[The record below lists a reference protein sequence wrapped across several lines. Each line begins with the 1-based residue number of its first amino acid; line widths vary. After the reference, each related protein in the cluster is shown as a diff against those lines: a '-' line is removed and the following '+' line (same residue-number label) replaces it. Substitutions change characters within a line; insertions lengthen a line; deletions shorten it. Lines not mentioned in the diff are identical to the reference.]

1 MTQYKQAQQT
11 QQTKIVKVEE
21 PKEDPRKQQIDRLIE
36 QIKSNRANN
45 ITLTKQIISN
55 ISLLMNDE
63 NYGKDNFASLSQ
75 VKMRYQKLLESLEN
89 STPKIAHKTAQF
101 VEMPET
107 PSPDNQNAT
116 TLYKQLE
123 SQIQRLE
130 SQLKLMARAMN
141 EGVDLVT
148 QALNANQDWAKQYQP
163 LAANW
168 SNVQKLG
175 WELDLLEK
183 KAYPAMEFYKGKVK
197 KNDLDKW
204 KTTAI
209 KIDSFR
215 RVYGKNYT
223 FPQILFHFTK
233 QWDMFER
240 FSFKKWYKWN
250 YKQASVKMRK
260 IADFVQ
266 QDRLQQFTQKRK
278 KLLQRV
284 NLVRKALH
292 DFLNSGLI
300 SQQDSNAIYKIIA
313 MLEFEAMK
321 LQAPKVTTARVN
333 RAAKLLA
340 KHGFQEGS
348 DILKQ
353 ASQEFVSTETLKTV
367 KVANADSH
375 KAVDLLKKIK
385 KEMDSLSY
393 SKHLDA
399 LYDIKKGLEVIGRAG
414 DAEAIEKVIRD
425 ELGSLEKF
433 NKKLIEVYTNLSRV
447 PLELSEQE
455 DPTKPSQQS
464 MDVPL
469 EVSEE
474 EATPPVS
481 KPLKQPI
488 KPLIQTKPQVVK
500 PAPLPAPAIQ
510 ERIPNV

>member
-1 MTQYKQAQQT
+1 
-11 QQTKIVKVEE
+11 
-21 PKEDPRKQQIDRLIE
+21 
-36 QIKSNRANN
+36 
-45 ITLTKQIISN
+45 
-55 ISLLMNDE
+55 
-63 NYGKDNFASLSQ
+63 
-75 VKMRYQKLLESLEN
+75 
-89 STPKIAHKTAQF
+89 
-101 VEMPET
+101 
-107 PSPDNQNAT
+107 
-116 TLYKQLE
+116 
-123 SQIQRLE
+123 
-130 SQLKLMARAMN
+130 
-141 EGVDLVT
+141 
-148 QALNANQDWAKQYQP
+148 
-163 LAANW
+163 
-168 SNVQKLG
+168 
-175 WELDLLEK
+175 
-183 KAYPAMEFYKGKVK
+183 
-197 KNDLDKW
+197 
-204 KTTAI
+204 
-209 KIDSFR
+209 
-215 RVYGKNYT
+215 
-223 FPQILFHFTK
+223 
-233 QWDMFER
+233 MFER

-455 DPTKPSQQS
+455 DPT
-464 MDVPL
+464 
-469 EVSEE
+469 
-474 EATPPVS
+474 
-481 KPLKQPI
+481 
-488 KPLIQTKPQVVK
+488 
-500 PAPLPAPAIQ
+500 
-510 ERIPNV
+510 

>member
-1 MTQYKQAQQT
+1 MQQ
-11 QQTKIVKVEE
+11 
-21 PKEDPRKQQIDRLIE
+21 
-36 QIKSNRANN
+36 
-45 ITLTKQIISN
+45 
-55 ISLLMNDE
+55 
-63 NYGKDNFASLSQ
+63 
-75 VKMRYQKLLESLEN
+75 
-89 STPKIAHKTAQF
+89 
-101 VEMPET
+101 
-107 PSPDNQNAT
+107 
-116 TLYKQLE
+116 
-123 SQIQRLE
+123 
-130 SQLKLMARAMN
+130 
-141 EGVDLVT
+141 
-148 QALNANQDWAKQYQP
+148 
-163 LAANW
+163 
-168 SNVQKLG
+168 LG
-175 WELDLLEK
+175 WELGLLEK
-183 KAYPAMEFYKGKVK
+183 KAYPVMEFYKGKVK

-223 FPQILFHFTK
+223 FPQVLFHFTK

-240 FSFKKWYKWN
+240 FNFKKWYKWN

-300 SQQDSNAIYKIIA
+300 SQQDSNSIYKIIA

-321 LQAPKVTTARVN
+321 LQAPKITTARVN

-340 KHGFQEGS
+340 KHGFAEGS
-348 DILKQ
+348 DMLKE
-353 ASQEFVSTETLKTV
+353 AAQEFLSPEVSKTI
-367 KVANADSH
+367 KIANTDSQ
-375 KAVDLLKKIK
+375 KAVDLLKQIK

-399 LYDIKKGLEVIGRAG
+399 LYGIKKGLESIGRAG

-425 ELGSLEKF
+425 ELSSLEKF

-455 DPTKPSQQS
+455 DVSTPQQQS
-464 MDVPL
+464 MEVPL
-469 EVSEE
+469 EVTEE
-474 EATPPVS
+474 EALTPPPPAS
-481 KPLKQPI
+481 KSTQQPA
-488 KPLIQTKPQVVK
+488 KPTITTKPQVAVK
-500 PAPLPAPAIQ
+500 PTTPPVPTIQ